1 MYSGFSYKVS
11 SFRMSSQ
18 IDFKTLPANVPV
30 MCISRVYPNISES
43 RIRRIFD
50 ELDMGIID
58 RIDMVSKEN
67 EKGEKFNRIFIHFQ
81 RWNDTENGR
90 ISRERLLNGKEIKII
105 YDDPWFWKISAYMKP
120 EHKPNSYQPKPQQQ
134 RAKPTIQFDSDDED
148 EKPREE
154 KPKYQERPKY
164 QEKPKYQE
172 RPQKQYQKQ
181 YRDERPQKQ
190 YQEQYKDERPQKQY
204 QEQYKDERPQKQ
216 YQEQYKDERPR
227 QQKQYKQ
234 YKERPQKQYKE
245 ERPRP
250 KSMVDNDLL
259 TEEQEKH
266 AVNYNVDPKKPPMKK
281 MRKQNLSLETKSKP
295 LNIEDLN
302 TEDLNIEDL
311 NTEDNS
317 KGEVEDGEVEDV

>member
-11 SFRMSSQ
+11 SFKMSSQ

-30 MCISRVYPNISES
+30 MCISRVYPNITES

-90 ISRERLLNGKEIKII
+90 ITRERLLNGKEIKII
-105 YDDPWFWKISAYMKP
+105 YDDPWFWKVSAYRKP
-120 EHKPNSYQPKPQQQ
+120 EHKPNSYQQHKPQQQ

-148 EKPREE
+148 AKPRE
-154 KPKYQERPKY
+154 ERPKY
-164 QEKPKYQE
+164 QEKS
-172 RPQKQYQKQ
+172 RP
-181 YRDERPQKQ
+181 
-190 YQEQYKDERPQKQY
+190 QEQYREERPRPRP
-204 QEQYKDERPQKQ
+204 QEQYR
-216 YQEQYKDERPR
+216 DERPR

-234 YKERPQKQYKE
+234 YKERPQKQYREQYKD

-250 KSMVDNDLL
+250 KSMVDTDLP
-259 TEEQEKH
+259 TEEQEKY

-295 LNIEDLN
+295 LKIEDLN
-302 TEDLNIEDL
+302 I
-311 NTEDNS
+311 EDNS
-317 KGEVEDGEVEDV
+317 KGEVEDGEVEDGEVEDV

>member
-1 MYSGFSYKVS
+1 
-11 SFRMSSQ
+11 MSSQ

-30 MCISRVYPNISES
+30 MCISRVYPNITES

-105 YDDPWFWKISAYMKP
+105 YDDPWFWKVSAYRKP
-120 EHKPNSYQPKPQQQ
+120 EHKPNSHQQHKPQQQ

-154 KPKYQERPKY
+154 KPKYQERPKSQEQYQERPKY
-164 QEKPKYQE
+164 QEKPRPQE
-172 RPQKQYQKQ
+172 RPKPQKQYQ
-181 YRDERPQKQ
+181 
-190 YQEQYKDERPQKQY
+190 QYK
-204 QEQYKDERPQKQ
+204 ERPQKQ

-227 QQKQYKQ
+227 PQEQYKDERPQKQYKQ
-234 YKERPQKQYKE
+234 YKQYRDERPQKQYKE
-245 ERPRP
+245 ERSRP

-266 AVNYNVDPKKPPMKK
+266 AVNYNVDPKKPPVKK
-281 MRKQNLSLETKSKP
+281 MRKQNLSLESRGKP
-295 LNIEDLN
+295 LNTEDLN
-302 TEDLNIEDL
+302 TEDLN
-311 NTEDNS
+311 TEDKS
-317 KGEVEDGEVEDV
+317 KDEVEDGEVEDV